1 MRDIDGRLMTTREV
15 SEVLGCSS
23 RSIFRLVDAGR
34 LTPVRLS
41 GSPRGR
47 LRFESQEVSR
57 LVEQS
62 REPRERVS
70 A

>member
-15 SEVLGCSS
+15 SELLGCSS
-23 RSIFRLVDAGR
+23 RSIFRLMDAGR
-34 LTPVRLS
+34 LTPIRLS

-47 LRFESQEVSR
+47 LKFEADEVEH
-57 LVEQS
+57 LIEQS
-62 REPRERVS
+62 REPRRRVP

>member
-15 SEVLGCSS
+15 SELLGCSS
-23 RSIFRLVDAGR
+23 RSIFRLIDAGR

-47 LRFESQEVSR
+47 LKFQAVEVENLIER
-57 LVEQS
+57 S
-62 REPRERVS
+62 RESREVT